1 MKWLARL
8 LFGLGLAAL
17 GWCAFVLVDGLA
29 YQGSQSDL
37 LDESVRESEWVAA
50 VVPAGSQL
58 VVRKGPTPS
67 QEVFGRLEIA
77 RLGLS
82 VIVAEGVDR
91 LSLRRAA
98 GHVPGTGI
106 PGRTGNI
113 GISAHRDTYFRRLKD
128 IRTGDVIVL
137 TTVPGTYKYRVL
149 STKVV
154 PPSNVEVMDPDG
166 GEILTLITCYPFYFV
181 GAAPD
186 RFIVRAE
193 RIN

>member
-37 LDESVRESEWVAA
+37 LDDSVRESEWVAA

>member
-1 MKWLARL
+1 MKWMARL
-8 LFGLGLAAL
+8 LFGAGLAAL
-17 GWCAFVLVDGLA
+17 GWCAFVLADGLA
-29 YQGSQSDL
+29 YQDSQSDL
-37 LDESVRESEWVAA
+37 LDQSLREIEVVAEA
-50 VVPAGSQL
+50 VPVNAKVAVNRGAPPNQDI
-58 VVRKGPTPS
+58 
-67 QEVFGRLEIA
+67 FGRLEIT

-128 IRTGDVIVL
+128 IREGDVIVL
-137 TTVPGTYKYRVL
+137 TTVPGTFKYRVL

-154 PPSNVEVMDPDG
+154 APSNIEVMDPDG

-181 GAAPD
+181 GAAPE

>member
-106 PGRTGNI
+106 PGRTGTI